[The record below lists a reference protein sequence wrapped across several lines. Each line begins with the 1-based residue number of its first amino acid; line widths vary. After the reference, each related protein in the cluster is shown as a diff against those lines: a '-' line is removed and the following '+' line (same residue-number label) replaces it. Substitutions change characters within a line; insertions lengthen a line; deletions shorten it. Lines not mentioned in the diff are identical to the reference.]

1 MRSPIQNNFKWVLP
15 SASEGLALPESKVKK
30 KGEQYCIVG
39 KKSLKRLSEQTR
51 VRL

>member
-30 KGEQYCIVG
+30 KKVNSTALLE
-39 KKSLKRLSEQTR
+39 KRA
-51 VRL
+51 